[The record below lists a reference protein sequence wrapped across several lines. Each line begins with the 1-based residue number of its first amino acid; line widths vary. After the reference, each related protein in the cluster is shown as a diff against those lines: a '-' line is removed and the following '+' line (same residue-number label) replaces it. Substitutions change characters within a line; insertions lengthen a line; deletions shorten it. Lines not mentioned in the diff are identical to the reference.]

1 VKLAEDAACRCGA
14 DPARSVSGKLDLS
27 HLGKRSQGRRIMIN
41 TMTGYR
47 LIAADLPRS
56 LTRVSKEP
64 VVQRES
70 DYYLKN
76 IEKVKS
82 IDDFM
87 KDTKLYNYALKALG
101 LQDMGYAKAFIR
113 KVLTEG
119 VDNPNSFA
127 NKLTDPRYKEL
138 ATTFNFVKLGDKTTQ
153 QPAAKQQITEK
164 YVRQT
169 LELETGRQNE
179 GVRLALYFA
188 RKAPTIT
195 NAFEILGD
203 KALLQVF
210 QATFNMP
217 AQMSNL
223 DIDRQAQLVESKLNL
238 KDLKDPAKLDKL
250 LTRFTAM
257 YEMNNPS
264 TASAPSMLLG
274 GTSAIGIS
282 ASILTTLQS
291 FKLGGR

>member
-1 VKLAEDAACRCGA
+1 
-14 DPARSVSGKLDLS
+14 
-27 HLGKRSQGRRIMIN
+27 MIN
-41 TMTGYR
+41 TMTSYQ
-47 LIAADLPRS
+47 LIAKDLPRS
-56 LTRVSKEP
+56 LARVSKEP
-64 VVQRES
+64 LVQRDS

-76 IEKVKS
+76 IGKVKS

-87 KDTKLYNYALKALG
+87 KNDRLYKYAMKAYG
-101 LQDMGYAKAFIR
+101 LEDMAYAKAFVR

-119 VDNPNSFA
+119 IEDPESFA
-127 NKLTDPRYKEL
+127 NKLTDTRYKEF
-138 ATTFNFVKLGDKTTQ
+138 ATAFNFAKLGDKTTSQ
-153 QPAAKQQITEK
+153 ATVLQPLVDK

-169 LELETGRQNE
+169 LEVETGQQNE

-195 NAFEILGD
+195 SPYQILGD

-210 QATFNMP
+210 QTTFNLP
-217 AQMSNL
+217 TQTSNL
-223 DIDRQAQLVESKLNL
+223 DIDRQAKLVEEKLDL
-238 KDLKDPAKLDKL
+238 DDLKDTAKLNKL

-257 YEMNNPS
+257 YEMKNPTTTTS
-264 TASAPSMLLG
+264 IPSLLG
-274 GTSAIGIS
+274 GTSTIGIS

>member
-1 VKLAEDAACRCGA
+1 
-14 DPARSVSGKLDLS
+14 
-27 HLGKRSQGRRIMIN
+27 MIN

-56 LTRVSKEP
+56 LARVSKEP
-64 VVQRES
+64 MVQRNS
-70 DYYLKN
+70 DYYLEN
-76 IEKVKS
+76 IGNVKS

-87 KDTKLYNYALKALG
+87 KDTKLYNYALKAFG
-101 LQDMGYAKAFIR
+101 LDDMAYAKAFIR

-119 VDNPNSFA
+119 IDNPDSFA

-138 ATTFNFVKLGDKTTQ
+138 ATTFNFVKLGDKTTE
-153 QPAAKQQITEK
+153 QPGVKQPIVDK

-169 LELETGRQNE
+169 LEVETGQQNE

-188 RKAPTIT
+188 RKAPTVT

-223 DIDRQAQLVESKLNL
+223 DIDRQAQIIEDKLDL

-257 YEMNNPS
+257 YEMKNPS
-264 TASAPSMLLG
+264 TAASVPSLLSGEAP
-274 GTSAIGIS
+274 AIGIS
-282 ASILTTLQS
+282 ASILATLQS

>member
-1 VKLAEDAACRCGA
+1 
-14 DPARSVSGKLDLS
+14 
-27 HLGKRSQGRRIMIN
+27 MIN

-56 LTRVSKEP
+56 LARVSKEP
-64 VVQRES
+64 IVQRES
-70 DYYLKN
+70 DYYLNN
-76 IEKVKS
+76 IGNVKS

-87 KDTKLYNYALKALG
+87 KDTKLYNYALKAFG
-101 LQDMGYAKAFIR
+101 LEDMAYAKAFIR

-119 VDNPNSFA
+119 IDSPDSFA

-138 ATTFNFVKLGDKTTQ
+138 ATAFNFVKLGDKTTA
-153 QPAAKQQITEK
+153 QPEVKQPIVDK

-169 LELETGRQNE
+169 LEVETGQQNE

-223 DIDRQAQLVESKLNL
+223 DIDRQAKLVEDKLDL

-257 YEMNNPS
+257 YEMKNPS
-264 TASAPSMLLG
+264 TPASAPSLLLG
-274 GTSAIGIS
+274 GTPAIGIS
-282 ASILTTLQS
+282 ASILATLQS